1 MDRPHNVPKLLIKLM
16 HQQNQ
21 LCPLTVDVIHI
32 GRSEECDVILP
43 NASVSRVHA
52 IITKEDDQFVIRDN
66 DSQNGFRII
75 SPDQQQ

>member
-21 LCPLTVDVIHI
+21 LCPLVDDTIRI
-32 GRSEECDVILP
+32 GRSEECEVILP

-52 IITKEDDQFVIRDN
+52 NYYKR
-66 DSQNGFRII
+66 R
-75 SPDQQQ
+75 